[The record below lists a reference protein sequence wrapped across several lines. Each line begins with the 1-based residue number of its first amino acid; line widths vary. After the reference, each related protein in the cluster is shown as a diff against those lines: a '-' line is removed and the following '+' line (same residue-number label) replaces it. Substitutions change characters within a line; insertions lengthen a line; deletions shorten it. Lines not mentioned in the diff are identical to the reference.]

1 MNILSEEKDT
11 FLYKLLKYA
20 FVYRAS
26 QYLTHKKNTYKFI
39 YQNIVKTD
47 QESIVLDCGCGPAQY
62 RELIKCTKYVG
73 IDFNE
78 KYINKAIKKFPKDD
92 FFVSDI
98 VNFDFKRTEK
108 FSQILLFGLLHHLND
123 QNAKKLINILKNQLK
138 EDGKI
143 ITFDPLYVFD
153 KKDTYT
159 KLANF
164 FASKDRGNYVR
175 TEEEYKKLID
185 LNLSEVETKIYE
197 KLLRIPWIHY
207 VMYIKNK

>member
-1 MNILSEEKDT
+1 MNNLSEEKNSI
-11 FLYKLLKYA
+11 LYKLLR
-20 FVYRAS
+20 FTFIYRTF
-26 QYLTHKKNTYKFI
+26 QYLSHKKNTYKFI
-39 YQNIVKTD
+39 YQNIVKTE
-47 QESIVLDCGCGPAQY
+47 QQSIVLDCGCGPAQY
-62 RELIKCTKYVG
+62 RELIKCKKYVG

-92 FFVSDI
+92 FFISDI

-108 FSQILLFGLLHHLND
+108 FSQILLLGLLHHLND
-123 QNAKKLINILKNQLK
+123 HNSKNLINILKNQLK
-138 EDGKI
+138 DDGKI
-143 ITFDPLYVFD
+143 VTFDPLYVFD

-159 KLANF
+159 KLANY

-175 TEEEYKKLID
+175 TEDEYKKLID
-185 LNLSEVETKIYE
+185 LNLLEVETEIHE